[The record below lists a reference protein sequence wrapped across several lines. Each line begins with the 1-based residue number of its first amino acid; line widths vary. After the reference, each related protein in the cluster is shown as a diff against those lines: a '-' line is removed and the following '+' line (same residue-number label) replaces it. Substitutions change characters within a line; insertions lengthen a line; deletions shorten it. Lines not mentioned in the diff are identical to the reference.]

1 MCGRWGVCLCDHHI
15 TVSRTPQQVYVPRL
29 EVQTPIRK
37 RDRRCREG
45 KKRRHNTRTHGQE
58 GGGVASHDMLYCTSI
73 AFFSR
78 PELGVIC
85 MTDDDFVRVVAT
97 KGKGKEEKRRR
108 KKFVI
113 GEKLIR
119 IIFDQSTI
127 LPNFLRAT
135 QKNSFL
141 SFLFLL
147 IGRDHPPTRPGRSS
161 TPIFIL
167 RTATGTLWEGPGDLS
182 HCLPVISGPPARKN
196 FSSSFRVKYETRCA
210 FVHST
215 VHCNT
220 YSGIKMW

>member
-1 MCGRWGVCLCDHHI
+1 M
-15 TVSRTPQQVYVPRL
+15 
-29 EVQTPIRK
+29 
-37 RDRRCREG
+37 
-45 KKRRHNTRTHGQE
+45 
-58 GGGVASHDMLYCTSI
+58 ASHDMLYCASI

-78 PELGVIC
+78 PESGVIC
-85 MTDDDFVRVVAT
+85 MTDDDFVRVVGD

-108 KKFVI
+108 EKFVI

-127 LPNFLRAT
+127 LPNFLRFPL
-135 QKNSFL
+135 KIPFL

-167 RTATGTLWEGPGDLS
+167 RTAAGTLWEWEGPGDLS

-196 FSSSFRVKYETRCA
+196 CLSSCGV
-210 FVHST
+210 
-215 VHCNT
+215 
-220 YSGIKMW
+220 